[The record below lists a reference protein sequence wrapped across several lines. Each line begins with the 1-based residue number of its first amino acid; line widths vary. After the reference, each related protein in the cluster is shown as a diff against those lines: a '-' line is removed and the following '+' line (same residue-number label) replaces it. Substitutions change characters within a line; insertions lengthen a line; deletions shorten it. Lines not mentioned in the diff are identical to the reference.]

1 MKIYIISLKIYKFKK
16 SDNGD
21 EIKYGRYT
29 EDKKKINITQSIKK
43 QKNILR
49 QKRQIIKRHH
59 LLIQKK
65 LILNGSILIPI

>member
-29 EDKKKINITQSIKK
+29 EDKRKNKYNKEGADLVEQNLNDPKIKKIKFIKK
-43 QKNILR
+43 NIST
-49 QKRQIIKRHH
+49 II
-59 LLIQKK
+59 IY
-65 LILNGSILIPI
+65 